1 MDEVGEEGK
10 GGRERRKREEGRGRR
25 KREEEEEPNV
35 QLLDP
40 PLAQMYMFL
49 VPHFFLIIL
58 VHHAPFD

>member
-1 MDEVGEEGK
+1 MHPIKEEK
-10 GGRERRKREEGRGRR
+10 ERRE
-25 KREEEEEPNV
+25 EEEEEPNV